1 MRAFLLSAAFLAASL
16 PAAAPAQDTG
26 SEKVNQLIIY
36 GNDPCPRGQGDE
48 IVVCAHR
55 PEGDRYRIPSNLR
68 SDPNDPANQAWAR
81 TAQSLEYVGRSGTGS
96 CSTTGPGGFTGCFA
110 QMVREARADRAG
122 RDEVNWNALIDQ
134 ARQDRLSRIDAA
146 AAAED
151 ATHPPL
157 QLPPPPG
164 TPPPPAPA
172 PATPQ

>member
-26 SEKVNQLIIY
+26 DEKVNQLIIY
-36 GNDPCPRGQGDE
+36 GNDPCPRHDDE
-48 IVVCAHR
+48 IVVCARR
-55 PEGDRYRIPSNLR
+55 PERDRYRIPSNLR

-81 TAQSLEYVGRSGTGS
+81 TAQSLEYVGRTGTGS
-96 CSTTGPGGFTGCFA
+96 CSPAGVGGWTGCWS
-110 QMVREARADRAG
+110 QMMREARSDRAG

-134 ARQDRLSRIDAA
+134 ARQDRLSRIDSA

-157 QLPPPPG
+157 QLPPPP
-164 TPPPPAPA
+164 